1 MGSRNIL
8 LLSDGSQIFTVLS
21 QFFTNEGY
29 NPLTTDT
36 AQAAVQ
42 ALRGADFQL
51 LITRIR
57 PDRPEPLFLLKALR
71 RRHPRLTTII
81 LRGEHEINSTLDA
94 YNPEDG
100 EEVFLPWCWPELRRL
115 VASCLPH

>member
-21 QFFTNEGY
+21 QFFTNEGCHT
-29 NPLTTDT
+29 LTTDT
-36 AQAAVQ
+36 LQAAVQ

-57 PDRPEPLFLLKALR
+57 PDRPEPLSLLKALR
-71 RRHPRLTTII
+71 RRHPRLTAII
-81 LRGEHEINSTLDA
+81 LRGEHEVNSPLEA
-94 YNPEDG
+94 CHLEDG
-100 EEVFLPWCWPELRRL
+100 EEVFNPCGWPGLWRL